1 MQRIVLGCLLSLL
14 VSGIQAADTN
24 SGRELLAPYF
34 GNTFISLHDDGTQYI
49 VFWNADGTF
58 SLTRRGGAEPGA
70 GYTMHGTYT
79 IENSRSCFPASDA
92 PKDAPGCVP
101 VERDKMPG
109 TAWDVNGRI
118 HEIHMILPGR
128 LGP

>member
-1 MQRIVLGCLLSLL
+1 MSIGA
-14 VSGIQAADTN
+14 GIQAADTN
-24 SGRELLAPYF
+24 SGRELLKPYF

-58 SLTRRGGAEPGA
+58 SLTRRGGAEPAA

-79 IENSRSCFPASDA
+79 IENGRSCFHANDA

-101 VERDKMPG
+101 VERDKAPG

-118 HEIHMILPGR
+118 HEIHMIISGR
-128 LGP
+128 REP

>member
-1 MQRIVLGCLLSLL
+1 MQRVILVCVLAASA
-14 VSGIQAADTN
+14 VGIQAAESE
-24 SGRELLAPYF
+24 SGHELLAPYF

-49 VFWNADGTF
+49 VFWNADGSF
-58 SLTRRGGAEPGA
+58 WLTRRGGAQPAA

-79 IENSRSCFPASDA
+79 IENGRSCFHAGDA
-92 PKDAPGCVP
+92 PKGAPGCVP

-109 TAWDVNGRI
+109 TAWDVNGRV

-128 LGP
+128 HAP